1 MLLSRAVQ
9 GLLLGAAGLLLASL
23 ARGQVPGSQAEPPS
37 PVSVEILVGY
47 VSAQPGAID
56 PRLAQLSSMLGQD
69 FKFQTMRVVQ
79 IRHLTLPLRQMGQVD
94 MPSGHWVS
102 VEPEEITSRGVRMGV
117 EVQGMLR
124 THLHIPSGNQVVI
137 GAYSYEQGRLVVRL
151 VPTYVAPGASPEG
164 PLPAR

>member
-1 MLLSRAVQ
+1 VLLSRAVQ
-9 GLLLGAAGLLLASL
+9 ALMLGAAGLLLASL

-37 PVSVEILVGY
+37 PVNIEIMVGY
-47 VSAQPGAID
+47 VSAQPGPID
-56 PRLAQLSSMLGQD
+56 PRLAGLSSMLGRE
-69 FKFQTMRVVQ
+69 FKFQTMRVVE
-79 IRHLTLPLRQMGQVD
+79 IRQLSLPLRQMGQVD

-102 VEPEEITSRGVRMGV
+102 VEPEEITDRGVRMGV

-151 VPTYVAPGASPEG
+151 VPTYVIPAAPPEG
-164 PLPAR
+164 PLPGR